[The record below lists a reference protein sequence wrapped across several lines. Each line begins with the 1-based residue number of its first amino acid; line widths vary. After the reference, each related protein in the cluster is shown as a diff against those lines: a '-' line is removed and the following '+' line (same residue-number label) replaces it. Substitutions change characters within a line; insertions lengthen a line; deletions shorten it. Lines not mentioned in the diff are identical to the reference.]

1 LRETDETLKTRR
13 HAGKPPTA
21 ERIEIMKRRMNAAKS
36 LEAEIRMAFLET
48 HGLTLDDCDWKE
60 LMCDCRD
67 DYEEYREWY
76 LACYA

>member
-1 LRETDETLKTRR
+1 MNK
-13 HAGKPPTA
+13 
-21 ERIEIMKRRMNAAKS
+21 RMNAAKN

-60 LMCDCRD
+60 LMCDCRE
-67 DYEEYREWY
+67 DYEEYSEWY